1 MSFKLI
7 APAEIEVVPV
17 DLDLVVVVEEVVVLL
32 DLVTVADLVPVT
44 VATVE
49 IVLDAINN
57 CFFYFNLK
65 SIVMP

>member
-17 DLDLVVVVEEVVVLL
+17 DLDLVVVVVVVL

-65 SIVMP
+65 RIVMP

>member
-17 DLDLVVVVEEVVVLL
+17 DLDLVVVVVVL

-65 SIVMP
+65 RIVMP

>member
-1 MSFKLI
+1 M
-7 APAEIEVVPV
+7 
-17 DLDLVVVVEEVVVLL
+17 DLDLVVVVVVVL

-44 VATVE
+44 VATVA

-57 CFFYFNLK
+57 CFVYFNLQ

>member
-1 MSFKLI
+1 
-7 APAEIEVVPV
+7 
-17 DLDLVVVVEEVVVLL
+17 VVVVEVVVLL

-65 SIVMP
+65 RIVMP